1 MTIAPPITRFAGL
14 PIRPVDVDDN
24 VRLLAERDP
33 AAPFA
38 AYTTPNVEFV
48 YLRRKHADMAQAME
62 DSFVC
67 SNDSR
72 ILHRLGKLAGLE
84 LKFSPGSYV
93 VRRLFEDG
101 IVAPNDPVTVIGVTP
116 EIVGVIRER
125 FGLRNLH
132 HHIPPMGFIHN
143 EDAVRAAVDFVA
155 ANPSRFIFIAV
166 GPPQSERF
174 CRKLAQ
180 NGRVT
185 GLGLCIGS
193 SLLVL
198 TGRGTSAPDFME
210 KTGLVWLYRLA
221 MEPGRLWRRYL
232 VNDLQ
237 GLAVCLA
244 DILAIRLKMRRTD
257 A

>member
-1 MTIAPPITRFAGL
+1 MTTAPPITRFAGL
-14 PIRPVDVDDN
+14 PIRPVTVDETLS
-24 VRLLAERDP
+24 LLAGRDM

-38 AYTTPNVEFV
+38 AYITPNVEFV
-48 YLRRKHADMAQAME
+48 YLRRKNADMAAEME
-62 DSFVC
+62 RAFLC

-72 ILHRLGKLAGLE
+72 ILHRLGSLAGLE

-93 VRRLFEDG
+93 VRRLFEDRV
-101 IVAPNDPVTVIGVTP
+101 IQPDDPIT
-116 EIVGVIRER
+116 IVGVTEVIVGDIRER
-125 FGLRNLH
+125 FGLTNLH
-132 HHIPPMGFIHN
+132 HHIPPMGFIHR
-143 EDAVRAAVDFVA
+143 EDAVHAAVDFVA
-155 ANPSRFIFIAV
+155 AHPARFVFVAM

-174 CRKLAQ
+174 CHRLTQ
-180 NGRVT
+180 DGRAT

-198 TGRGTSAPDFME
+198 SGRGSPAPAFME
-210 KTGLVWLYRLA
+210 KNGLVWLYRLA

-232 VNDLQ
+232 INDLQ

-244 DILAIRLKMRRTD
+244 DILAIRLRMKHPH